1 MVAGA
6 LAAGALLALTGCS
19 GSASR
24 GFLPEGATTE
34 SERVTSLWN
43 GSWIAALAVGVVVW
57 GLTIWCVVA
66 YRKRKHDT
74 ELPDQLR
81 YNLPIEILYTVIP
94 LFMVGVLFFYTQ
106 RDESVLVSTSTPSD
120 NVVNV
125 MGKRWGWDFN
135 YVTNNAFESTR
146 QVETD
151 PGNGQEVT
159 QADLPDLYLPVDRVT
174 RFYLTSRDVAHSF
187 WVPAFLMKM
196 DTIPGRVNEFQVRP
210 DRTGTFIGKCA
221 ELCGQY
227 HYQMLFEVHVV
238 PQAEYDQHIAQLK
251 ASGREGQLPNT
262 LNQSGLEP
270 NQRDQIPSVGS
281 TS

>member
-1 MVAGA
+1 
-6 LAAGALLALTGCS
+6 
-19 GSASR
+19 
-24 GFLPEGATTE
+24 
-34 SERVTSLWN
+34 
-43 GSWIAALAVGVVVW
+43 
-57 GLTIWCVVA
+57 
-66 YRKRKHDT
+66 
-74 ELPDQLR
+74 
-81 YNLPIEILYTVIP
+81 
-94 LFMVGVLFFYTQ
+94 MVGVLFFYTQ
-106 RDESVLVSTSTPSD
+106 RDDVLVSTSTPSD

-221 ELCGQY
+221 EPVRPVPLPDAVRGPRRAAGRVRPAHRAGSRRAAARVSAQ
-227 HYQMLFEVHVV
+227 HAEPERPRAQPARPDPQRREHVV
-238 PQAEYDQHIAQLK
+238 TAT
-251 ASGREGQLPNT
+251 ASTPLFREADWVAPSRPTLGRTVVRWATTTDHKVIGNLYFIT
-262 LNQSGLEP
+262 ASSG
-270 NQRDQIPSVGS
+270 S
-281 TS
+281 